1 MSREPLV
8 WPTDFSRKV
17 RNDGLAEKWS
27 KKGPK
32 SGKKWSKS
40 GENAEKW
47 SKSGPGGGG
56 LGPGEKGF
64 RAVVAKVAK
73 MPLLRHFWPLLVIF

>member
-1 MSREPLV
+1 MFGPRIFPEKSEMTG
-8 WPTDFSRKV
+8 WRKS
-17 RNDGLAEKWS
+17 GQ